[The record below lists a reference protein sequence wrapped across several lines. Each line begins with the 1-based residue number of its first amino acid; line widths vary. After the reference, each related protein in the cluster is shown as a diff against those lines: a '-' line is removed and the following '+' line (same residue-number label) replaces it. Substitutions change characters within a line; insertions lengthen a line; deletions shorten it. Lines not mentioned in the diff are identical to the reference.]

1 MTEQATTVEPYE
13 PTTFPVWVYHVE
25 DGSVKHTL
33 CHSDEDVPADVDLYD
48 SPQAA
53 EASMSDEGD
62 SESED
67 SSLTLETLPEDW
79 EKLHH
84 TKLIRIANTLE
95 AGDVANKAE
104 AVELIKMALAG

>member
-1 MTEQATTVEPYE
+1 MTDQTPTVEPIE
-13 PTTFPVWVYHVE
+13 PTTSPVWVYHVE
-25 DGSVKHTL
+25 GGSVKQTL
-33 CHSDEDVPADVDLYD
+33 CHSDEDVPTDVDLYD

-62 SESED
+62 SETED
-67 SSLTLETLPEDW
+67 APLALEALPEDW

-84 TKLIRIANTLE
+84 TKLIRFANTLE

-104 AVELIKMALAG
+104 ADKLIKMALAG